1 MPDCVPL
8 CVLCFCAW
16 NGVPLRT
23 FERIKAAV
31 NRGRQSWE
39 GAPRGQQ
46 EGAEAKRLLIAAWME
61 GYAKRSGDF
70 MPNKDNIHLG
80 EFEWK
85 PVFNKCIAEL
95 KEDFTLD
102 HFHNVRRDYCKHIK
116 LRSENQC
123 GKCDQC
129 TKLRKLYDESSGKQ
143 KAFYANEYKQHLQWK
158 DDEKAVCSPMW
169 LLVYTII
176 KPQDKMK
183 CIEKAKRTGDNR
195 KYVFLDMDGMDSSK
209 TKVLKKVKN
218 KFNYVLGATRC
229 PGEQRIAV
237 S

>member
-1 MPDCVPL
+1 MFTSGMPDCVPL
-8 CVLCFCAW
+8 CVSCFCAW
-16 NGVPLRT
+16 NGIPVRT

-31 NRGRQSWE
+31 NRGRRSWE
-39 GAPRGQQ
+39 GVPRGSQ
-46 EGAEAKRLLIAAWME
+46 ESAEAKRLLIAAWIE

-95 KEDFTLD
+95 KDDFTLD
-102 HFHNVRRDYCKHIK
+102 HFHTVRRKYCKHIK

-158 DDEKAVCSPMW
+158 DDEKAVCKIM
-169 LLVYTII
+169 
-176 KPQDKMK
+176 
-183 CIEKAKRTGDNR
+183 R
-195 KYVFLDMDGMDSSK
+195 
-209 TKVLKKVKN
+209 
-218 KFNYVLGATRC
+218 
-229 PGEQRIAV
+229 V